1 MRRSLTI
8 ALAAVALLAGQKLAG
23 QAFAPTGSQTF
34 EVASIKPSQPGAQ
47 GGGVRPAGDRRYV
60 GTNLPLRSYLYV
72 AYQVKE
78 DQIAGGPAW
87 VDTERYDLNAEAEKP
102 SSIEELHIMLQNI
115 LTERF
120 KLRFHREVKEM
131 SAYVLAVDKD
141 GPKNLKPHPSPSGGD
156 VVLDRVS
163 DGLVHDKW
171 TAHCA
176 SIDFFVWRLSA
187 WFDRPLI
194 NQTNLDGCFDFELT
208 FTQELPRGIQEGQ
221 LFNGVP
227 IDTYGPTI
235 YQALPKQLGLKLES
249 KKAPVDTLVIDHAE
263 KPDEN

>member
-1 MRRSLTI
+1 MRRGLMI
-8 ALAAVALLAGQKLAG
+8 ALAAAALLVGQKLAG
-23 QAFAPTGSQTF
+23 QAFAPTGSFTF
-34 EVASIKPSQPGAQ
+34 EVAAIKPSKPETP

-78 DQIAGGPAW
+78 EQIAGGPAW

-102 SSIEELHIMLQNI
+102 SSIEELHSMLQNL

-120 KLRFHREVKEM
+120 KLRFHHEVKEM
-131 SAYVLAVDKD
+131 SAYVLTVDKD
-141 GPKNLKPHPSPSGGD
+141 GPKNLKPHPSPTGGD
-156 VVLDRVS
+156 VILDRVS
-163 DGLVHDKW
+163 EGLVHDKW

-187 WFDRPLI
+187 WFDRPII

-208 FTQELPRGIQEGQ
+208 FTQELPRGMQEGQ
-221 LFNGVP
+221 LFNGAP

-235 YQALPKQLGLKLES
+235 YQALQKQLGLKLES
-249 KKAPVDTLVIDHAE
+249 KKAPVDILVIDRAE